1 MVAFSRRAKTRISA
15 EAGEFAGADED
26 AGEHDPIEAAG
37 VGVAEGR
44 VVAAK
49 KLEPVGQGV
58 LGAVGEGVVG
68 AAHDLATK
76 QEVSEEA
83 VPRDFSEAHDDSDL
97 RQSLDL
103 GGEMSCAVANL
114 LRGGLVS
121 GGCAADDRGDPRV
134 AEAEA
139 VVAGDGVWLGGEAEF
154 VEDRIHEISGAIA
167 GEGAPGAVGS
177 VSSGG
182 KPEDED
188 ASFRIAE
195 SGDRARPVG
204 VVDIGAAAGFS
215 DASAVLTQTG
225 AELAAGDR
233 FADAKQVGGRGQHG
247 KLAGSL
253 RQGALGGEMGL

>member
-103 GGEMSCAVANL
+103 GGQMSCAVANL
-114 LRGGLVS
+114 PRGGLVS

-154 VEDRIHEISGAIA
+154 VEDGIHEISGAIA

-182 KPEDED
+182 EAEDEN
-188 ASFRIAE
+188 AGLRVAE
-195 SGDRARPVG
+195 AGNGTGPVG
-204 VVDIGAAAGFS
+204 VVDVGAAAGFA
-215 DASAVLTQTG
+215 DAGAVFAEPG
-225 AELAAGDR
+225 AEFTASDR
-233 FADAKQVGGRGQHG
+233 FADAEQIGCGR
-247 KLAGSL
+247 
-253 RQGALGGEMGL
+253 